1 VKDSKNIKGAAGKR
15 VKLGARYIIKYI
27 FEGLPGVSGWTY
39 SPLKPLDI
47 VFDITHEC
55 NLKCLTCFRW
65 TSGSGERELKTAE
78 CLAVIDGLKKWLG
91 TFGLTFSGGEP
102 FLRDDMVDIMRY
114 ASERGVFVAVVTNG
128 TLIDAAMAGRIV
140 ASGVDSLA
148 LSLNS
153 LRPELHNFTRGSE
166 TNFDEVVS
174 AIGHLKQRGPMALSL
189 CTTVIRENIEELPA
203 LVEFTAENG
212 LNGINFQPLMEAS
225 TIHVFDEEGKKK
237 KLPKGKLFEKMEG
250 GGGDARLVDGVIE
263 RLIGMKGKGY
273 PVNNPV
279 SHLRAIGTCLKDPG
293 DPALLKMP
301 CRVGTN
307 NFFIDPFGDVRICQV
322 MDPVGNLGLKG
333 PGQVWNSPEARSQRR
348 AIGGCM
354 KACRVLNCNFKELD
368 LASRVLRTVRPF
380 KERGGADR
388 GGAPVE

>member
-1 VKDSKNIKGAAGKR
+1 M
-15 VKLGARYIIKYI
+15 
-27 FEGLPGVSGWTY
+27 
-39 SPLKPLDI
+39 
-47 VFDITHEC
+47 FDITHEC

-65 TSGSGERELKTAE
+65 TSGAAERELATAE

-102 FLRDDMVDIMRY
+102 FLRDDMVDILRY
-114 ASERGVFVAVVTNG
+114 ASERGIYAAVVTNG
-128 TLIDAAMAGRIV
+128 TLIDGPMAGRVI

-174 AIGHLKQRGPMALSL
+174 AIGHLKDRGPMALSL

-203 LVEFTAENG
+203 LVEFTAKNG

-225 TIHVFDEEGKKK
+225 IIQVFDEEGRKK
-237 KLPKGKLFEKMEG
+237 KLPRGKLFDEMQGEMVAG
-250 GGGDARLVDGVIE
+250 GRDALLVDGVIE
-263 RLIGMKGKGY
+263 RLRAMKRKGY

-279 SHLRAIGTCLKDPG
+279 SHLRAIGTCIKDPS

-322 MDPVGNLGLKG
+322 LDPVGNLTRQR
-333 PGQVWNSPEARSQRR
+333 PGDVWNSPEARSQRS

-368 LASRVLRTVRPF
+368 LASRLLRTVRSF
-380 KERGGADR
+380 KDAGKETGGADG
-388 GGAPVE
+388 GGAPDE